1 MKITEDDLASDDV
14 ETLLGEHLD
23 DMAKHSPPESI
34 HALDLSALRAP
45 DVTFWVVRDNTGQLL
60 GCGALKELDKTHGE
74 LKSMRTSSA
83 HRRKGVASAI
93 LSHLIQEAASRSY
106 TRLSLETGSGD
117 AFDPAHALYE
127 RFGFRFCGP
136 FADYVEDPFSR
147 FMTLEL

>member
-1 MKITEDDLASDDV
+1 
-14 ETLLGEHLD
+14 
-23 DMAKHSPPESI
+23 MAKHSPAESI

-60 GCGALKELDKTHGE
+60 GCGALKALDKTHGE

-93 LSHLIQEAASRSY
+93 LSHLVQEAASRSY
-106 TRLSLETGSGD
+106 TRLSLETGSG
-117 AFDPAHALYE
+117 APFDPAHALYE
-127 RFGFRFCGP
+127 RFGFRFCAP

-147 FMTLEL
+147 FMTLTLS

>member
-136 FADYVEDPFSR
+136 FAKYVEDPFSR